1 MDLSAYIDF
10 GDKKTIRSKNGDSVE
25 IPDGCSPMFPAGGIL
40 FYKIKALSK
49 DGKHKGG
56 QIDWGSWYVLLTK
69 MEIKGLFAGVD
80 ISTITNHYFLRAVPF
95 IENLPEDGL
104 YKVVASE
111 A

>member
-1 MDLSAYIDF
+1 MDLSVYIDF

-25 IPDGCSPMFPAGGIL
+25 IPDGCSPMFPAGDSL
-40 FYKIKALSK
+40 FYKVKALSK
-49 DGKHKGG
+49 DEKHRGG
-56 QIDWGSWYVLLTK
+56 QIDWGSWYAMLTK
-69 MEIKGLFAGVD
+69 MEIKGLFVGVD
-80 ISTITNHYFLRAVPF
+80 IPTTNPHFLRAVPF